1 MGAVREG
8 RGNPSPYSIPDRLF
22 YCGLFFIVKKV
33 ESKESCSG
41 TTFLENQIG
50 HQLQHSGSAGNA
62 EERKIPPAWVTAGF
76 FKR

>member
-1 MGAVREG
+1 MKSLKEG
-8 RGNPSPYSIPDRLF
+8 IKERGCPNRPSQDFCNIP
-22 YCGLFFIVKKV
+22 
-33 ESKESCSG
+33 
-41 TTFLENQIG
+41 FLENQIG